1 MLISWSVI
9 RFILSMWKSNIWPA
23 ETNKT
28 KRVLKNSALHPS
40 GEMFGLLFLLVVSPR
55 SGTIC
60 LWSTRQ
66 CLSAPIRGEF
76 LWVRLEHHWAPAL
89 LGLTSPS
96 HIRGKTPSEG
106 LFWRKKLEEAYLA
119 TNSWRAWA
127 VLTLS
132 LLKKHLHP
140 HLLLVWALLLT
151 ELNKEKW
158 GEWVKLH

>member
-28 KRVLKNSALHPS
+28 KQVLKNSALHPS

-60 LWSTRQ
+60 FWSTRQ

-76 LWVRLEHHWAPAL
+76 QWCSSSAGTHQPL
-89 LGLTSPS
+89 S
-96 HIRGKTPSEG
+96 HQEQDTLRGAFLK
-106 LFWRKKLEEAYLA
+106 KKLKEAYLA

-151 ELNKEKW
+151 EPNKEKW